1 MRKGMDRKSPLGR
14 AYHIWCQMRYRC
26 RSVPKYAGVTVCQ
39 RWFVFEDFVSDMGLP
54 SEGQS
59 IDRIDGNKGYEPSNC
74 RWADIT
80 IQNRN
85 RKCVKLSD
93 SSVNQIK
100 QLAKQGVLQKDIA
113 VEFNVSSSAVSLV
126 LSNKI
131 WRSSNVMG
139 RT

>member
-1 MRKGMDRKSPLGR
+1 
-14 AYHIWCQMRYRC
+14 
-26 RSVPKYAGVTVCQ
+26 VPKYAGVTVCQ

-59 IDRIDGNKGYEPSNC
+59 IDRIDGSKGYEPSNC

-93 SSVNQIK
+93 ESVERIK
-100 QLAKQGVLQKDIA
+100 QLARQGILQKDIA
-113 VEFNVSSSAVSLV
+113 VEFGVHQSAVSLV

-131 WRSSNVMG
+131 WRASNVMG
-139 RT
+139 